1 MIRKHTESEPRPN
14 YPRRNPKWIPEVPQ
28 DMRTKHM
35 NPIYE
40 TLAGLIQARQLI
52 KTAARAYNY
61 PCPFYFCYFMFKVAL
76 AQVTYL
82 RVHFW
87 NVGIQQMKVFALGTK
102 TYTKFWRLKDSR
114 TSQTENTFYA
124 TKCSAWSYFCYQFG
138 NSGRLRCNP
147 KIVQCSRS

>member
-1 MIRKHTESEPRPN
+1 
-14 YPRRNPKWIPEVPQ
+14 
-28 DMRTKHM
+28 MRTKHM

-40 TLAGLIQARQLI
+40 TLAGLIQARQLV

-87 NVGIQQMKVFALGTK
+87 NVGIQKMKVFALG
-102 TYTKFWRLKDSR
+102 
-114 TSQTENTFYA
+114 E
-124 TKCSAWSYFCYQFG
+124 
-138 NSGRLRCNP
+138 
-147 KIVQCSRS
+147 KI